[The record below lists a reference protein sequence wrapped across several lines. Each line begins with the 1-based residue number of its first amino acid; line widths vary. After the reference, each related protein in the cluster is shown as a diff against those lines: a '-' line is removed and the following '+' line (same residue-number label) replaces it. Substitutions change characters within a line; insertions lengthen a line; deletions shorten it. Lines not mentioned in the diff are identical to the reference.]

1 MCGPTPDS
9 SRSAG
14 VLWLLLMAVAAAGC
28 RQGPGRDELSRAV
41 QRRLDQRFGKG
52 LFSVQELS
60 RKGHYPLSPRAGQ
73 QRVLV
78 YYDAALRF
86 ERDHRLAAWNQ
97 HNVGSLVS
105 VLGATPLGVQ
115 GVKAKG
121 NNKGDLLQ
129 VRGALAWARAR
140 KGAGWTA
147 TAFAPKKGGGR
158 RGPAGELLPYRK
170 QLQQLGKIGARL
182 QKARQGPALT
192 AMTDEIQT
200 LVDRSER
207 RLGRALGWTTLATGR
222 PSGEY
227 YRQGQAFVQLLGRNK
242 PAARAYRSA
251 GSTEN
256 CRLVGQG
263 EVLFAYSQNDIAAQ
277 ALAGQGTFAGAPL
290 PRLRALCSLYP
301 EALQIVTLA
310 ASGLRE
316 LAALRGKRID
326 IGPRGS
332 GTRVN
337 ALGVLAAAGLTKADF
352 AAVGSRKGFAA
363 ALAALE
369 AKKVD
374 AVFLTTVF
382 PNSAVQQLATRVRIE
397 LLAPSP
403 AVVAALRAKQ
413 PYVVPLTIPERT
425 YPGVKGARQ
434 TVGAMAMLIA
444 RDDAPAARVK
454 RLLETLYGNVDVLAR
469 DSVQGYFI
477 SPKTAQ
483 KGLSIPLHPAAKR
496 FLEAKNL
503 Q

>member
-1 MCGPTPDS
+1 MRSLHGS
-9 SRSAG
+9 SKRSL
-14 VLWLLLMAVAAAGC
+14 LWLLLLAMTVAGC
-28 RQGPGRDELSRAV
+28 RQGPGRDELRRAV
-41 QRRLDQRFGKG
+41 QRRLDERFGKG
-52 LFSVQELS
+52 LFAVQELS
-60 RKGHYPLSPRAGQ
+60 RKGHYPLSPLAGQ

-97 HNVGSLVS
+97 HSVGSLVS
-105 VLGATPLGVQ
+105 LLGATPLGVQ

-121 NNKGDLLQ
+121 NSKGDLLQ

-147 TAFAPKKGGGR
+147 TSFAPQKGKKR

-170 QLQQLGKIGARL
+170 QLQQLGQIGARL
-182 QKARQGPALT
+182 HKARQEPALA
-192 AMTDEIQT
+192 AMTDELQT

-227 YRQGQAFVQLLGRNK
+227 NRQGQALVQLLGRNK

-256 CRLVGQG
+256 CQLVGQG

-277 ALAGQGTFAGAPL
+277 ALAGHGTFAGAPL

-316 LAALRGKRID
+316 LSALRGKRID

-332 GTRVN
+332 GSRVN
-337 ALGVLAAAGLTKADF
+337 ALGLLAAAGLSKGDF
-352 AAVGSRKGFAA
+352 AAVRGQQGFAK
-363 ALAALE
+363 ALADLE

-374 AVFLTTVF
+374 AVFFTSVF
-382 PNSAVQQLATRVRIE
+382 PHSAVQQLATRVGID
-397 LLAPSP
+397 LLAPP
-403 AVVAALRAKQ
+403 AEVVAALRAKQ
-413 PYVVPLTIPERT
+413 PYVLPLTIPERT
-425 YPGVKGARQ
+425 YPGVKGPRQ

-444 RDDAPAARVK
+444 RDDAPAERVK
-454 RLLETLYGNVDVLAR
+454 LVLETLYSNVDVLAR

-496 FLEAKNL
+496 YFDAQIPK
-503 Q
+503 